1 MRRELETLLHSQ
13 IATTSDLS
21 LLRLSISRP
30 DESIA
35 VYGTLLPPYETSFC
49 AEMKSKFSDLE
60 GLSKLFQFA
69 QEACSELGEWC
80 ADQIWSF
87 GLADD
92 EARKVERKA
101 ERLFLAEKEARPIEV
116 LDAEIAQLREA
127 MSLVKNHIFVPPTMS
142 GNSIS
147 SKVLLLQ
154 RYLHLVFEKPSDAKC
169 IVFVKR
175 RYTARL
181 LGELFARIGAPHL
194 RLGILIGTRQG
205 EAGDVKVTFRQQVVT
220 LMKFRKGELNFLV
233 SSYCPIWRRHEY

>member
-1 MRRELETLLHSQ
+1 M
-13 IATTSDLS
+13 
-21 LLRLSISRP
+21 SISRP

-35 VYGTLLPPYETSFC
+35 VYGPLPPPYETSFC
-49 AEMKSKFSDLE
+49 AEMKSKCSDLE
-60 GLSKLFQFA
+60 GLSNLFQYA
-69 QEACSELGEWC
+69 REATSQLGEWC

-87 GLADD
+87 GLADE

-127 MSLVKNHIFVPPTMS
+127 MSLVKRHIFVPPTMS

-154 RYLHLVFEKPSDAKC
+154 RYLQLVFEKATDAKC
-169 IVFVKR
+169 IIFVKR
-175 RYTARL
+175 RFTARV
-181 LGELFARIGAPHL
+181 LGELFARIGTPHL

-205 EAGDVKVTFRQQVVT
+205 EAGDVKVTFRQQIVT
-220 LMKFRKGELNFLV
+220 LMKFRKGDLNCLV
-233 SSYCPIWRRHEY
+233 SSYCPILRRHKY

>member
-1 MRRELETLLHSQ
+1 M
-13 IATTSDLS
+13 
-21 LLRLSISRP
+21 SISRP

-35 VYGTLLPPYETSFC
+35 EYKKLLPPYETAFC
-49 AEMKSKFSDLE
+49 GEMKSRFGDLG

-69 QEACSELGEWC
+69 REASSQLGEWC
-80 ADQIWSF
+80 ADQLWSF

-101 ERLFLAEKEARPIEV
+101 ERLFLAEKDARPIEV

-127 MSLVKNHIFVPPTMS
+127 MSMVKNHHFVTPKTS

-147 SKVLLLQ
+147 SKALLLQ
-154 RYLHLVFEKPSDAKC
+154 RYLQLVFEKPSDAKC
-169 IVFVKR
+169 IVFVER

-181 LGELFARIGAPHL
+181 LGELFARIGTPHL
-194 RLGILIGTRQG
+194 RLGILIGTRRG

-220 LMKFRKGELNFLV
+220 LTKFRKGDLNCLV
-233 SSYCPIWRRHEY
+233 SYSLPS